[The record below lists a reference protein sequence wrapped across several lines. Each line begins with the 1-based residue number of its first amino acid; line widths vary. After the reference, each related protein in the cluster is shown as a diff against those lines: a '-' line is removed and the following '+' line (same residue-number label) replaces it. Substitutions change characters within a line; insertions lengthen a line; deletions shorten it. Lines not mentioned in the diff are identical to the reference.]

1 MSKSAPEAS
10 FVEGGIKPGQYYDG
24 GGAASDLAE
33 QLLAKFDDMDF
44 EVFSNQD
51 WARVHESHHEN
62 VVATWPDGHSTVGI
76 DAHIEDLAKLFVHA
90 PDTEIKQHPVRI
102 ASDNWT
108 AVMGVMTGTFTEPMP
123 TDEGTFIE
131 PTGKRFEIRMVT
143 IAYWQDGLMVHEWL
157 FWDNATYAAQLG
169 LTG

>member
-108 AVMGVMTGTFTEPMP
+108 AVMGVMTGTLPSRCQRTKARSSNPPES
-123 TDEGTFIE
+123 GSRS
-131 PTGKRFEIRMVT
+131 GWSR
-143 IAYWQDGLMVHEWL
+143 IAYWQA
-157 FWDNATYAAQLG
+157 ATPSVSAP
-169 LTG
+169 LTSARDRPARAE